1 MNCIS
6 SGNNTWQA
14 DKWLVHFR
22 WYCSYQ
28 ALAYFQAD
36 YLINFCSK
44 QIRAKAWSVDL
55 KSSEPKLC
63 LSVLL
68 IGLKWGNAL
77 PLKYHSSSS
86 GWCGGCR
93 CGAEPKHAVNAV
105 IHRANC
111 VQAGWSLTLRGD
123 AGVNGLVNALT
134 LTKCSWGHQ
143 SIKSIDTFSQCD
155 RGKLILKCLKK
166 QVLKDPILCSFSGS
180 DFYSGCQLENVQ
192 KNTFVF
198 SFCSLLQHLDSPSH
212 WTLRL
217 SACLFKAPPPK
228 KSLYDPIGQLS
239 QARAGTTEHVSTAAL
254 PCFCN
259 HGNINTHTAVV
270 TLWFKRSL
278 SSEWCIWANIK
289 WYITYGKI
297 KKKSML

>member
-77 PLKYHSSSS
+77 PLKYPSSSS

-143 SIKSIDTFSQCD
+143 SIQSIDTFSQCD

-270 TLWFKRSL
+270 TLWFKCRSL
-278 SSEWCIWANIK
+278 LSGASGQTSNGI
-289 WYITYGKI
+289 
-297 KKKSML
+297 